1 MEQVDAETSHIT
13 AKTREHT
20 RQLVACVFVGVYV
33 CTPLRQMTNGLQAA
47 RRDVIGC
54 SNERALCPVLGP
66 CFGGLW
72 PTLTK
77 VTLGFSHL
85 SNYRPVPFIG
95 PPPFPLHLVMYPP
108 PSTPLLVFVVFL
120 CR

>member
-1 MEQVDAETSHIT
+1 M
-13 AKTREHT
+13 
-20 RQLVACVFVGVYV
+20 FVGVYV
-33 CTPLRQMTNGLQAA
+33 RTPLRQMTNGPRAA

-54 SNERALCPVLGP
+54 SNERALCRVLGP

-95 PPPFPLHLVMYPP
+95 PPPFPLYLVMYPP
-108 PSTPLLVFVVFL
+108 PSTPLLLFVAFF
-120 CR
+120 